1 MILQNNSMSNSKSVT
16 KNYLYNLIY
25 QILLIIIPIITTPY
39 VSRVLGADGVGKF
52 SFSNSITSYFVIFA
66 SLGFGYYAQREIAKH
81 QDNKKKQTE
90 IFWEIIIVRFASVL
104 TVLTF
109 YFIAI
114 ALGVFKEE
122 YTILMIILSIN
133 ILSIAFDISFLFAG
147 NEVFSKTVLTNTFLR
162 ILNVIAIFVFV
173 KDRNDLWK
181 YALITALTV
190 LIANA
195 SLTLF
200 SKDFLCKIEIKSL
213 KPIRHIKP
221 AVILF
226 LPTIAVSVYAYLDK
240 TMIGVITGSD
250 FENGFYEQA
259 EKIVK
264 MVMTVVTSLGTVM
277 IPRNA
282 NAFERKDME
291 AIRQNIYRSI
301 RFVLL
306 LGIPMMIGLIAVS
319 DNMVPWFLGEGYYK
333 SANIMKI
340 LSVLILAI
348 GLNNVFGL
356 QYLIPAGEDKKFTV
370 SVTCGAITNFLLNL
384 VLIRLF
390 KSYGAALATI
400 VAETVVAIIMF
411 CFIRKNI
418 SFVEICKSS
427 VKYLISGVIMFVP
440 CFIVGR
446 ILEPSIINT
455 FVIVFI
461 GVVVYLICL
470 ILLKDGFFFETAN
483 RLISRLPIKKHS

>member
-1 MILQNNSMSNSKSVT
+1 MNNSKSIT
-16 KNYLYNLIY
+16 KNYLFNLIN

-39 VSRVLGADGVGKF
+39 VSRVLGADGVGKY
-52 SFSNSITSYFVIFA
+52 SFSNSIVSYFVIFA
-66 SLGFGYYAQREIAKH
+66 SLGFGYYAQREIAKY

-90 IFWEIIIVRFASVL
+90 IFWEIIIVRSVSVL
-104 TVLTF
+104 TALVV
-109 YFIAI
+109 YFTVM

-122 YTILMIILSIN
+122 YTLLMMILSVS
-133 ILSIAFDISFLFAG
+133 ILAVAFDISFLFAG
-147 NEVFSKTVLTNTFLR
+147 NEVFSKTVLTNTLLR
-162 ILNVIAIFVFV
+162 ILNVVAIFVFV

-181 YALITALTV
+181 YVLITALTG

-195 SLTLF
+195 SLAVY
-200 SKDFLCKIEIKSL
+200 SKDFLCKIEIKNL
-213 KPIRHIKP
+213 KPVRHIKP

-226 LPTIAVSVYAYLDK
+226 LPTIAISVYTYLDK

-264 MVMTVVTSLGTVM
+264 IVMTVVTSLGTVM
-277 IPRNA
+277 IPRNS
-282 NAFERKDME
+282 NAFERKDMQ
-291 AIRQNIYRSI
+291 AIRQNIYRSV

-319 DNMVPWFLGEGYYK
+319 DNMVPWFLGDGYYK

-348 GLNNVFGL
+348 GLSNVFGL
-356 QYLIPAGEDKKFTV
+356 QYLIPAGEDKKFTI
-370 SVTCGAITNFLLNL
+370 SVTCGAFTNFLLNL

-390 KSYGAALATI
+390 KSYGAAIATI
-400 VAETVVAIIMF
+400 VAETVVTVIMF
-411 CFIRKNI
+411 CFIRKNV
-418 SFVEICKSS
+418 SLCEILKNST
-427 VKYLISGVIMFVP
+427 KYLISGIIMFVP
-440 CFIVGR
+440 CFVLGR

-455 FVIVFI
+455 FIIVFI

-470 ILLKDGFFFETAN
+470 ILLKDEFFLEIAN
-483 RLISRLPIKKHS
+483 RLTSRLPIKKR

>member
-1 MILQNNSMSNSKSVT
+1 MNNSKSVT

-52 SFSNSITSYFVIFA
+52 SFSNSIVSYFVIFA
-66 SLGFGYYAQREIAKH
+66 SLGFGYYAQREIAKY

-90 IFWEIIIVRFASVL
+90 IFWEIIIVRSVSVL
-104 TVLTF
+104 TALVV
-109 YFIAI
+109 YFTVM

-122 YTILMIILSIN
+122 YILLMMILSVS
-133 ILSIAFDISFLFAG
+133 ILAVAFDISFLFAG
-147 NEVFSKTVLTNTFLR
+147 NEVFSKTVLTNTLLR
-162 ILNVIAIFVFV
+162 ILNVVAIFAFV

-181 YALITALTV
+181 YVLITALTG

-195 SLTLF
+195 SLAVY
-200 SKDFLCKIEIKSL
+200 SRDFLCKIEIKNL

-226 LPTIAVSVYAYLDK
+226 LPTIAISVYTYLDK

-264 MVMTVVTSLGTVM
+264 IVMTVVTSLGTVM

-291 AIRQNIYRSI
+291 AIRQNIYRSV

-319 DNMVPWFLGEGYYK
+319 DNMVPWFLGDGYYK

-348 GLNNVFGL
+348 GLSNVFGL
-356 QYLIPAGEDKKFTV
+356 QYLIPAGEDKKFTI

-390 KSYGAALATI
+390 KSYGAAIATI

-411 CFIRKNI
+411 CFIRKNVSI
-418 SFVEICKSS
+418 REILKSS
-427 VKYLISGVIMFVP
+427 VKYLISGIIMFVP
-440 CFIVGR
+440 CFILGR

-455 FVIVFI
+455 FIIVFT

-470 ILLKDGFFFETAN
+470 TLLKDKFFFEITN
-483 RLISRLPIKKHS
+483 RLTSRLPIKKHS

>member
-1 MILQNNSMSNSKSVT
+1 MSNSKSVT
-16 KNYLYNLIY
+16 KNYIYNLIY

-52 SFSNSITSYFVIFA
+52 SFSNSIASYFVIFA
-66 SLGFGYYAQREIAKH
+66 SLGFGYYAQREIAKY
-81 QDNKKKQTE
+81 QDNKKKQSE
-90 IFWEIIIVRFASVL
+90 IFWEIIIVRFVSVSTAL
-104 TVLTF
+104 IV
-109 YFIAI
+109 YFAAI
-114 ALGVFKEE
+114 VLGVFKEE
-122 YTILMIILSIN
+122 YTLLMIILSIN
-133 ILSIAFDISFLFAG
+133 ILAVAFDISFLFAG
-147 NEVFSKTVLTNTFLR
+147 NEDFSKTVFTNTLVR

-181 YALITALTV
+181 YVLITVLTV
-190 LIANA
+190 LTANA
-195 SLTLF
+195 SL
-200 SKDFLCKIEIKSL
+200 SVYAKNFLCKIEIKSL
-213 KPIRHIKP
+213 RPIRHIKP

-291 AIRQNIYRSI
+291 AIRRNIYRSV

-319 DNMVPWFLGEGYYK
+319 DNMVPWFLGDGYYK

-340 LSVLILAI
+340 LSVLVLAI

-356 QYLIPAGEDKKFTV
+356 QYLIPAGEDKKFTL
-370 SVTCGAITNFLLNL
+370 SVTCGAVTNFLLNL

-390 KSYGAALATI
+390 KSYGAAIATI
-400 VAETVVAIIMF
+400 VAEIAVAVIMF

-418 SFVEICKSS
+418 SRREILKSS
-427 VKYLISGVIMFVP
+427 IKYLISGIIMFVP
-440 CFIVGR
+440 CFMLGR

-455 FVIVFI
+455 FIIVFT

-470 ILLKDGFFFETAN
+470 ILLRDEFFFEIAN
-483 RLISRLPIKKHS
+483 RLTSRLPIKKHT

>member
-1 MILQNNSMSNSKSVT
+1 MSNSKSIT
-16 KNYLYNLIY
+16 KNYIYNLIY
-25 QILLIIIPIITTPY
+25 QILLIIISIITTPY

-52 SFSNSITSYFVIFA
+52 SFSNSIASYFVIFA
-66 SLGFGYYAQREIAKH
+66 SLGFGYYAQREIAKY
-81 QDNKKKQTE
+81 QDNKKKQSE
-90 IFWEIIIVRFASVL
+90 IFWEIITVRSVSVL
-104 TVLTF
+104 TALIV
-109 YFIAI
+109 YFTVIV
-114 ALGVFKEE
+114 LGVFKEE
-122 YTILMIILSIN
+122 YTLLMIILSIN
-133 ILSIAFDISFLFAG
+133 ILAVAFDISFLFAG
-147 NEVFSKTVLTNTFLR
+147 NEDFSKTVFTNTLVR

-181 YALITALTV
+181 YVLITVLTV
-190 LIANA
+190 LTANA
-195 SLTLF
+195 SL
-200 SKDFLCKIEIKSL
+200 SVYAKNFLCKIEIKSL
-213 KPIRHIKP
+213 RPIRHIKP

-291 AIRQNIYRSI
+291 AIRRNIYRSV

-319 DNMVPWFLGEGYYK
+319 DNMVPWFLGDGYYK

-340 LSVLILAI
+340 LSVLVLAI

-356 QYLIPAGEDKKFTV
+356 QYLIPAGEDKKFTL
-370 SVTCGAITNFLLNL
+370 SVTCGAVTNFLLNL

-390 KSYGAALATI
+390 KSYGAAIATI
-400 VAETVVAIIMF
+400 VAEIAVAVIMF

-418 SFVEICKSS
+418 SLREILKSS
-427 VKYLISGVIMFVP
+427 IKYLISGIIMFVP
-440 CFIVGR
+440 CFMLGR

-455 FVIVFI
+455 FIIVFT

-470 ILLKDGFFFETAN
+470 ILLKDGFFFEIAN
-483 RLISRLPIKKHS
+483 RLTSRLPIKKHT

>member
-1 MILQNNSMSNSKSVT
+1 MSNSKSVT

-39 VSRVLGADGVGKF
+39 VSRVLEADGVGKF
-52 SFSNSITSYFVIFA
+52 SFSNSIVSYFVIFA
-66 SLGFGYYAQREIAKH
+66 SLGFGYYAQREIAKY
-81 QDNKKKQTE
+81 QDNKKKQSE
-90 IFWEIIIVRFASVL
+90 IFWEIIIVRSVAVSTALIVYFA
-104 TVLTF
+104 
-109 YFIAI
+109 AI
-114 ALGVFKEE
+114 VLGVFKEE
-122 YTILMIILSIN
+122 FTLLMIILSIN
-133 ILSIAFDISFLFAG
+133 ILAVAFDISFLFAG
-147 NEVFSKTVLTNTFLR
+147 NEDFSKTVLTNTVVR

-181 YALITALTV
+181 YVLITVLTV
-190 LIANA
+190 LTANA
-195 SLTLF
+195 SLAVYA
-200 SKDFLCKIEIKSL
+200 KNFLCKIEIKSL
-213 KPIRHIKP
+213 RPIRHIKP

-291 AIRQNIYRSI
+291 AIRRNIYRSV

-319 DNMVPWFLGEGYYK
+319 DNMVPWFLGNGYYK

-340 LSVLILAI
+340 LSVLVLAI

-370 SVTCGAITNFLLNL
+370 SVTCGAVTNFLLNL

-390 KSYGAALATI
+390 KSYGAAIATI
-400 VAETVVAIIMF
+400 VAEIAVAVIMF

-418 SFVEICKSS
+418 SLREILKSS
-427 VKYLISGVIMFVP
+427 IKYLISGIIMFVP
-440 CFIVGR
+440 CFMLGR

-455 FVIVFI
+455 FIIVFT

-470 ILLKDGFFFETAN
+470 ILLKDKFFFEIAN
-483 RLISRLPIKKHS
+483 RLASRLPIKKHS

>member
-1 MILQNNSMSNSKSVT
+1 MNNSKSVT

-39 VSRVLGADGVGKF
+39 VSRVLETDGVGKY
-52 SFSNSITSYFVIFA
+52 SFSNSIASYFVIFA
-66 SLGFGYYAQREIAKH
+66 SLGFGYYAQREIAKY
-81 QDNKKKQTE
+81 QDNKKKQSE
-90 IFWEIIIVRFASVL
+90 IFWEIIIVRSVSVSTALIVYFA
-104 TVLTF
+104 
-109 YFIAI
+109 AI
-114 ALGVFKEE
+114 VLGVFKEE
-122 YTILMIILSIN
+122 YTLLMMILSVS
-133 ILSIAFDISFLFAG
+133 ILAVAFDISFLFAG

-162 ILNVIAIFVFV
+162 ILNVVAIFVFV

-181 YALITALTV
+181 YVLITALTG

-195 SLTLF
+195 SLAVYA
-200 SKDFLCKIEIKSL
+200 KNYLCKIEIKSL
-213 KPIRHIKP
+213 RPIRHIKP

-226 LPTIAVSVYAYLDK
+226 LPTIAISVYTYLDK

-264 MVMTVVTSLGTVM
+264 IVMTVVTSLGTVM
-277 IPRNA
+277 IPRNS
-282 NAFERKDME
+282 NAFERKDMN
-291 AIRQNIYRSI
+291 AIRQNIYRSV
-301 RFVLL
+301 RFVLF

-319 DNMVPWFLGEGYYK
+319 DNIVPWFLGDGYYK

-348 GLNNVFGL
+348 GLSNVFGL
-356 QYLIPAGEDKKFTV
+356 QYLIPAGEDKKFTL
-370 SVTCGAITNFLLNL
+370 SVTCGAVTNFLLNL

-390 KSYGAALATI
+390 KSYGAAIATI
-400 VAETVVAIIMF
+400 VAEIAVAVIMF

-418 SFVEICKSS
+418 SLREILKSS
-427 VKYLISGVIMFVP
+427 IKYMISGIIMFVP
-440 CFIVGR
+440 CFLLGR
-446 ILEPSIINT
+446 ILAPSIINT
-455 FVIVFI
+455 FIIVFT

-470 ILLKDGFFFETAN
+470 ILLKDGFFFEIAN
-483 RLISRLPIKKHS
+483 RLASRLPVKKHS

>member
-1 MILQNNSMSNSKSVT
+1 MSNSKSIT

-52 SFSNSITSYFVIFA
+52 SFSSSIVSYFVIFA
-66 SLGFGYYAQREIAKH
+66 SLGFGYYAQREIAKY
-81 QDNKKKQTE
+81 QDNKKKQSE
-90 IFWEIIIVRFASVL
+90 IFWEIIIVRSVSVL
-104 TVLTF
+104 TALIV
-109 YFIAI
+109 YFTAI
-114 ALGVFKEE
+114 FLGVFKDG
-122 YTILMIILSIN
+122 YTLLMIILSIN
-133 ILSIAFDISFLFAG
+133 ILAVAFDISFLFAG
-147 NEVFSKTVLTNTFLR
+147 NEDFSKTVLTNTLVR

-181 YALITALTV
+181 YVLISALTL

-195 SLTLF
+195 SLAVYA
-200 SKDFLCKIEIKSL
+200 KNFLCKIEIKSL

-226 LPTIAVSVYAYLDK
+226 LPTIAISVYAYLDK
-240 TMIGVITGSD
+240 TMIGIITGSD

-259 EKIVK
+259 ERIVK

-282 NAFERKDME
+282 NAFERKDMD
-291 AIRQNIYRSI
+291 AIRRNIYRSV

-319 DNMVPWFLGEGYYK
+319 DNVVPWFLGDGYYK

-340 LSVLILAI
+340 LSVLVLAI

-356 QYLIPAGEDKKFTV
+356 QYLIPAGKDKKFTI

-390 KSYGAALATI
+390 KSYGAAIATI
-400 VAETVVAIIMF
+400 VAETVVAVIMF
-411 CFIRKNI
+411 CFIRKI
-418 SFVEICKSS
+418 VSLREILKSS
-427 VKYLISGVIMFVP
+427 VKYLISGIIMFVP
-440 CFIVGR
+440 CFILGR

-455 FVIVFI
+455 FIIVFT

-470 ILLKDGFFFETAN
+470 ILMKDEFFFEIAN
-483 RLISRLPIKKHS
+483 RLTSRLPIKKHT

>member
-1 MILQNNSMSNSKSVT
+1 MSNSKSIT

-25 QILLIIIPIITTPY
+25 QILLIVIPIITTPY
-39 VSRVLGADGVGKF
+39 VSRVLGADGVGKY
-52 SFSNSITSYFVIFA
+52 SFSNSIVSYFVIFA
-66 SLGFGYYAQREIAKH
+66 SLGFIYYAQREIAKY
-81 QDNKKKQTE
+81 QDNKKKQSE
-90 IFWEIIIVRFASVL
+90 IFWEIITVRSVSVL
-104 TVLTF
+104 TALIV
-109 YFIAI
+109 YFTVIV
-114 ALGVFKEE
+114 LGVFKEE
-122 YTILMIILSIN
+122 YTLLMIILSIN
-133 ILSIAFDISFLFAG
+133 ILAVAFDISFLFAG
-147 NEVFSKTVLTNTFLR
+147 NEDFSKTVFTNTLVR

-181 YALITALTV
+181 YVLITVLTV
-190 LIANA
+190 LTANA
-195 SLTLF
+195 SL
-200 SKDFLCKIEIKSL
+200 SVYAKNFLCKIEIKSL
-213 KPIRHIKP
+213 RPIRHIKP

-226 LPTIAVSVYAYLDK
+226 LPTIAISVYTYLDK

-264 MVMTVVTSLGTVM
+264 IVMTVVTSLGTVM

-282 NAFERKDME
+282 NAFERKDMD
-291 AIRQNIYRSI
+291 AIRRNIYRSV

-319 DNMVPWFLGEGYYK
+319 DNMVPWFLGDGYYK

-348 GLNNVFGL
+348 GLSNVFGL
-356 QYLIPAGEDKKFTV
+356 QYLIPAGEDKKFTI

-390 KSYGAALATI
+390 KSYGAAIATI
-400 VAETVVAIIMF
+400 VAEIAVAVIMF

-427 VKYLISGVIMFVP
+427 VKYLISGIIMFVP
-440 CFIVGR
+440 CFILGR

-455 FVIVFI
+455 FVIVFT

-470 ILLKDGFFFETAN
+470 ILLKDGFFFEIAN
-483 RLISRLPIKKHS
+483 RLTSRLPIKKHT